1 MTNDT
6 LPHRLPEISEVTLII
21 HPPDKRRGH
30 LSVPAQAGPCCC
42 TCCCCCLHSLG
53 GIIGAAVAPNM
64 GSAARPPGPKANWD
78 LLAHYWEEE
87 IEEPGPLGPARE
99 GITTAREGITA
110 GVPVTPAEPRPLQQR
125 IVLPRRGL
133 SAVSLFWWISLI
145 LGFGVFL
152 WFSVSGSGGGPLLGA
167 FILVIFLPAVQLGAA
182 LLTAL
187 ILAVSASPHKSY
199 QFQQLGKIGC
209 GVVVGT
215 VVGILAMVV
224 LGFALSAR
232 H

>member
-6 LPHRLPEISEVTLII
+6 LPHRLPEVPEVTLII

-64 GSAARPPGPKANWD
+64 GSAAKPSGSKANWD
-78 LLAHYWEEE
+78 LLLAHYWEE

-99 GITTAREGITA
+99 GITATREGITA
-110 GVPVTPAEPRPLQQR
+110 GAPAAPAEPRPVQQP
-125 IVLPRRGL
+125 IVLPGRGL

-145 LGFGVFL
+145 LGFGVVL
-152 WFSVSGSGGGPLLGA
+152 WFSVSASRGGLLLGA

-182 LLTAL
+182 LLTAI
-187 ILAVSASPHKSY
+187 ILAVSAGPHKSY

-215 VVGILAMVV
+215 VVGVLVMVV
-224 LGFALSAR
+224 LGWAFL